1 MTFFQAIFL
10 AIVQGVTEFLPIS
23 SSGHLVLFQK
33 LFRLTE
39 PPVLFDV
46 LLHLGTLMAILVFFR
61 KELCLL
67 VKEWKRKKNQW
78 MFLIIGSIPAAFF
91 GFLLN
96 HKIVAIFDSLK
107 LVSVMWVGFGILLL
121 ATKVLKVKEETRN
134 SEKVVWKDAFVVG
147 LFQALALFPGVS
159 RSGSTI
165 IGGLWRKFS
174 KETAFYFSFLL
185 SIPAILGAVFL
196 KLADGSV
203 EGTNLWTGVIA
214 MLIAGLVGYFSLKF
228 LEKILKSDKLY
239 LFGFYCLILGIVV
252 FLKDGCL

>member
-1 MTFFQAIFL
+1 M
-10 AIVQGVTEFLPIS
+10 
-23 SSGHLVLFQK
+23 
-33 LFRLTE
+33 
-39 PPVLFDV
+39 
-46 LLHLGTLMAILVFFR
+46 
-61 KELCLL
+61 
-67 VKEWKRKKNQW
+67 
-78 MFLIIGSIPAAFF
+78 
-91 GFLLN
+91 
-96 HKIVAIFDSLK
+96 AIFDSLK

-121 ATKVLKVKEETRN
+121 ATKALKVKGETHN
-134 SEKVVWKDAFVVG
+134 PKKVIWKDAFVVG

-185 SIPAILGAVFL
+185 SIPAILGAVLL

-214 MLIAGLVGYFSLKF
+214 MLVAGLIGYFSLKF
-228 LEKILKSDKLY
+228 LEKMLKSDKLY
-239 LFGFYCLILGIVV
+239 FFGFYCLILGIIV